1 MKIHLELF
9 CKLVRYT
16 EIELTLCLSLP
27 QCVDLS
33 CNELTEVTLPE
44 TLPPKLQE
52 LDLTGNPRRNL
63 DHKSLELLKYEPQ
76 RSCSSD
82 YLKEIY
88 LTCENNFFF
97 SLQQHQM
104 FQGGSVT
111 FSSMCEWAPWC
122 PGCLEPWL
130 HRGLWSQKQVSPPTL
145 SCFFPWNQFVYPSKS
160 IRTYLSKWVKW
171 SFSRWGRFVGYHLG
185 LFELNINNIL
195 MLRFLCPQA
204 VCGCSGP
211 RQLLWDPWSSVW
223 RFWRRQ
229 ERWGA
234 LPAAVHHGRRAGRGA
249 SPGPEAG
256 RLYDQHFPHHAKVN
270 TQLYMIPSTTQR
282 KRSQLFVT
290 VNMYTHT
297 PPPTQLS
304 VCLFFSFRKL
314 GTAGQRMGG
323 SAALCHI
330 RHDPVALGEHGGCF
344 TLKAANVGRCQAVLC
359 RDGKAMQLS
368 TTHAVKEEAEYQRVR
383 QHNAIITEVR
393 QTHVFLVFH

>member
-185 LFELNINNIL
+185 LFELNINNVL

-249 SPGPEAG
+249 SPGSEAG

-297 PPPTQLS
+297 PPPHTAQCVS
-304 VCLFFSFRKL
+304 VFLLQETGHSRPEDGRL
-314 GTAGQRMGG
+314 RSIMSYQTRPGG
-323 SAALCHI
+323 SWWARRLLHPEGCQ
-330 RHDPVALGEHGGCF
+330 RRQVPGGF
-344 TLKAANVGRCQAVLC
+344 VPRWESYATLHHTHRQRGGRVSE
-359 RDGKAMQLS
+359 GP
-368 TTHAVKEEAEYQRVR
+368 TT
-383 QHNAIITEVR
+383 
-393 QTHVFLVFH
+393 